1 MAKNAVG
8 INRGQRPR
16 LSIPPYPNPG
26 VDPAHPPDGGF
37 SQCSRYGVDP
47 WVIWWHH
54 GGVHPSP
61 MYRIS
66 PLEAQDLFLKAA
78 TFMTACDEAI
88 DEADALLTS
97 IAETVE
103 FSSFNPEQRAS
114 LAQWHSGVKE
124 SRIALRK

>member
-1 MAKNAVG
+1 MDDAERQEILQVLKSLMTG
-8 INRGQRPR
+8 NRTAFDAF
-16 LSIPPYPNPG
+16 
-26 VDPAHPPDGGF
+26 VTE
-37 SQCSRYGVDP
+37 
-47 WVIWWHH
+47 
-54 GGVHPSP
+54 
-61 MYRIS
+61 YR
-66 PLEAQDLFLKAA
+66 A

-103 FSSFNPEQRAS
+103 FSSFNPAQRAS